1 MRGLFENRVVS
12 MANEKNLKPIKSLS
26 KDEAKRR
33 GAKGGKK
40 SAEVRKNKKLLK
52 ECMINLLDM
61 QVSDT
66 KKFNSLVNMGLDVED
81 IDNRALLT
89 VALFK
94 KALMGDV
101 AAFKEIRNLIGEDN
115 SNDGDGKLQELID
128 GVLKRE

>member
-1 MRGLFENRVVS
+1 MKREVVS
-12 MANEKNLKPIKSLS
+12 MANEKNLKPVRS
-26 KDEAKRR
+26 KAEARER
-33 GAKGGKK
+33 GSKGGKK
-40 SAEVRKNKKLLK
+40 SAEARRNKKLLK

-94 KALMGDV
+94 KALTGDV

-115 SNDGDGKLQELID
+115 PNDGDGKLRELID

>member
-1 MRGLFENRVVS
+1 MKREVVS
-12 MANEKNLKPIKSLS
+12 MANEKNLKPVRS
-26 KDEAKRR
+26 KAEARER
-33 GAKGGKK
+33 GSKGGKK
-40 SAEVRKNKKLLK
+40 SAEARRNKKLLK

-94 KALMGDV
+94 KALTGDV

-115 SNDGDGKLQELID
+115 PNDGDGKLKELID

>member
-1 MRGLFENRVVS
+1 
-12 MANEKNLKPIKSLS
+12 MANEKNLKPVRS
-26 KDEAKRR
+26 KAEARER
-33 GAKGGKK
+33 GSKGGKK
-40 SAEVRKNKKLLK
+40 SAEARRNKKLLK

-94 KALMGDV
+94 KALTGDV
-101 AAFKEIRNLIGEDN
+101 AAFKEIRNLINEDEPI
-115 SNDGDGKLQELID
+115 K
-128 GVLKRE
+128 GVLEVKDPFSGLTTEELKKLINNE

>member
-1 MRGLFENRVVS
+1 
-12 MANEKNLKPIKSLS
+12 MANEKNLKPVRS
-26 KDEAKRR
+26 KAEARER
-33 GAKGGKK
+33 GSKGGKK
-40 SAEVRKNKKLLK
+40 SAEARRNKKLLK

-94 KALMGDV
+94 KALTGDV

-115 SNDGDGKLQELID
+115 PNDGDGKLKELID

>member
-1 MRGLFENRVVS
+1 

-26 KDEAKRR
+26 KDEAKRI

-40 SAEVRKNKKLLK
+40 SAEARRNKKLLK

-94 KALMGDV
+94 KALTGDV

-115 SNDGDGKLQELID
+115 PNDGNGKLKELID
-128 GVLKRE
+128 GVLNRE

>member
-1 MRGLFENRVVS
+1 

-52 ECMINLLDM
+52 ECMVNLLDM

-101 AAFKEIRNLIGEDN
+101 AAFKEIRNLIGEDEPI
-115 SNDGDGKLQELID
+115 K
-128 GVLKRE
+128 GVLEVKDPFSGLTTEELKKLINNE